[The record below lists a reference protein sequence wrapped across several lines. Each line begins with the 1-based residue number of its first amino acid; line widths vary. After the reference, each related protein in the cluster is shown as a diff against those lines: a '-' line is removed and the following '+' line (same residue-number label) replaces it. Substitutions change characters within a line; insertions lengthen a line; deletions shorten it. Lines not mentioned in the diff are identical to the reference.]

1 MASISTLS
9 GKPIRRGRR
18 SGPSRPVLGEQ
29 HHVDIGDGPP
39 VASMMNRG
47 DACLNAPDGAI
58 GNGTGL
64 AAFPRMLQSQCR
76 ITFRQ
81 LSALSCLSPRGA
93 KHSIMLH

>member
-1 MASISTLS
+1 
-9 GKPIRRGRR
+9 
-18 SGPSRPVLGEQ
+18 
-29 HHVDIGDGPP
+29 
-39 VASMMNRG
+39 MMKRG

-81 LSALSCLSPRGA
+81 LSARTCQMATR
-93 KHSIMLH
+93 